1 MQTISA
7 TTPTRPPLRY
17 FGGKWQ
23 IAPFILAH
31 FPPHQSYLEPF
42 SGGASILLQ
51 KPRVK
56 IETYNDLDSGVVNF
70 FRVLRER
77 PNELVRL
84 LQLTPWAREE
94 YELSSEPTEDPLEAA
109 RRFFVLSW
117 MGIGMNAV
125 DGKRSFRYIAKATG
139 IWKAPAM
146 LWDLSHLYQVAE
158 RLIGVQIMHDNA
170 FDLIPRFDQP
180 DTLIYCDPPYLRS
193 TRKKKSASYR
203 EEMGEDDHLRLA
215 GILNSLSASV
225 VLSGY
230 PSELYADLYEIH
242 GWQRLETQTFANNSR
257 QSARTEAIWLSPLTW
272 QRLRQQQPLLLKEAG

>member
-1 MQTISA
+1 MRISTA
-7 TTPTRPPLRY
+7 APARPPLRY

-23 IAPFILAH
+23 IAQFVLQH

-42 SGGASILLQ
+42 GGGASILLL
-51 KPRVK
+51 KPRTR

-77 PNELVRL
+77 PEELVRL

-94 YELSSEPTEDPLEAA
+94 YELSTESAGDPLEAA

-117 MGIGMNAV
+117 MGIGMNAI
-125 DGKRSFRYIAKATG
+125 DGKRSFRYVAKATG

-146 LWDLSHLYQVAE
+146 LWNLDHLYQVAD
-158 RLIGVQIMHDNA
+158 RLIGVQIMHDDA
-170 FDLIPRFDQP
+170 FELIPRFDQP
-180 DTLIYCDPPYLRS
+180 DALIYCDPPYLRS

-203 EEMGEDDHLRLA
+203 EEMSEEDHLRLA
-215 GILNSLSASV
+215 GMLNSLSASV

-272 QRLRQQQPLLLKEAG
+272 QRLRQQQPVLLEEAG